1 MCGSLIV
8 YQTEVK
14 GKHHELGTSGF
25 LYRANKLMYDHKT
38 QSLWSTLQGIPVVGP
53 LVGQGIE
60 LPQRHVVTT
69 TWGQWRRQHPE
80 TLVLDIETGVDRDYD
95 EGVAYRDYFATDEL
109 KYNVPRLDQR
119 LPNKAPVLTLRFG
132 DSQLAISTKFL
143 MKNRVHHEQVGTRS
157 LVVLTDDAGASRV
170 YDSGGHRFGQ
180 FNTSDN
186 SKLTGA
192 VLTEQTK
199 QGIVNWTISE
209 ACIKREDKELAR
221 LPAHR
226 AFWFG
231 WYAQFP
237 NTRLIQ

>member
-8 YQTEVK
+8 YQTEIN
-14 GKHHELGTSGF
+14 GEHHEMGTSGF

-53 LVGQGIE
+53 LAGQGIE

-80 TLVLDIETGVDRDYD
+80 TLVLDIETGVDRNYD

-109 KYNVPRLDQR
+109 KYNVPKLDKR

-132 DSQLAISTKFL
+132 DFQLAISIKFL
-143 MKNRVHHEQVGTRS
+143 MKNQVHLEQIGTQS

-170 YDSGGHRFGQ
+170 YDAGGHQFTR
-180 FNTSDN
+180 FNTVDS
-186 SKLTGA
+186 SVLTDA
-192 VLTEQTK
+192 VLTEQTN
-199 QGIVNWTISE
+199 QGIVEWTVSE
-209 ACIKREDKELAR
+209 ACLKRKDEELTR

-237 NTRLIQ
+237 NTRLVQ